1 MAAGASNALLAQAAE
16 IERRDEAVAAEL
28 EAVRGLEERVA
39 TLRAHAEEVRVALAR
54 IPLERDDLERRR
66 RDASD
71 DVATAEEEL
80 EHATARL
87 AAVESGRRRR
97 TEELERARK
106 EAATA
111 RDALDDVRSRIER
124 VDELTAALGADER
137 QRRDEA
143 EQLAGTAAALAADL
157 RGVGRI
163 AEGARRDPGA
173 TLDELDDWGGQARSA
188 LFVARGTLEA
198 ERERIVAEAI
208 VLGSTVLGEQL
219 GASGVALVRRRLE
232 AHLAG

>member
-1 MAAGASNALLAQAAE
+1 MAAAASDALLAQAAE
-16 IERRDEAVAAEL
+16 LERRDEAIAAEL
-28 EAVRGLEERVA
+28 EAVRELEERVA
-39 TLRAHAEEVRVALAR
+39 TLRARAEDVRVALAR
-54 IPLERDDLERRR
+54 VPLERHELERRR

-71 DVATAEEEL
+71 DAVAAEEEL
-80 EHATARL
+80 GRATARL

-111 RDALDDVRSRIER
+111 RETLDDVRSRIER
-124 VDELTAALGADER
+124 VDELTAALDVDER
-137 QRRDEA
+137 QRHDEA
-143 EQLAGTAAALAADL
+143 QQLAGTASALAADM
-157 RGVGRI
+157 RSVGRI
-163 AEGARRDPGA
+163 AEGARREPGK

-198 ERERIVAEAI
+198 ERERVVAEAN

-232 AHLAG
+232 AHLAR